1 VTCPEQYI
9 MIENN
14 IWFVPSQKKNKKLR
28 EKISKL
34 NLEN

>member
-14 IWFVPSQKKNKKLR
+14 IWFVPSQKKKK
-28 EKISKL
+28 K
-34 NLEN
+34 N

>member
-14 IWFVPSQKKNKKLR
+14 IWFVPSQKKKK
-28 EKISKL
+28 
-34 NLEN
+34 N

>member
-14 IWFVPSQKKNKKLR
+14 IWFVPSQKKKK
-28 EKISKL
+28 KK
-34 NLEN
+34 N